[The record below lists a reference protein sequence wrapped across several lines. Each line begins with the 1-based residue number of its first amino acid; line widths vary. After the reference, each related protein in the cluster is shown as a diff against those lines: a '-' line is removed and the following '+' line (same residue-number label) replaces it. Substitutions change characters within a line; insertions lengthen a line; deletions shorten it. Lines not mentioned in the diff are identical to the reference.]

1 MTTVLRAWLAA
12 RSERERRLVAAR
24 SPSRSRAWGSRA
36 RSLRDDHATLV
47 ARVAAHERELAQV
60 RRLAATLVDART
72 SDDVPSL
79 TARLDAAAG
88 AAGIGDRVASMTPAG
103 GVGADASLALRVSG
117 ASLAETVA
125 LLHALENGGAPVAIA
140 RLGLRKHPDDPGRFD
155 VTLEVEAVRT
165 TP

>member
-1 MTTVLRAWLAA
+1 
-12 RSERERRLVAAR
+12 
-24 SPSRSRAWGSRA
+24 
-36 RSLRDDHATLV
+36 
-47 ARVAAHERELAQV
+47 VAAHERELAQV